1 MKSHSKAEG
10 STFFDTMRLSS
21 FFRHCETDFFPIF
34 LLLLPSVFDI
44 LQQNG
49 CSKNLKASP
58 FYIFR
63 QNATYRKLQKH
74 FEKKLGNFFSQ
85 FLVFREFLLSPVV
98 EKVVLVFESF

>member
-1 MKSHSKAEG
+1 MI
-10 STFFDTMRLSS
+10 
-21 FFRHCETDFFPIF
+21 FFRFF

-58 FYIFR
+58 FYIFGR
-63 QNATYRKLQKH
+63 MRLTGNFKNISKKSRK
-74 FEKKLGNFFSQ
+74 FFSQ